1 MFPPASVLTLPC
13 ERIVGAFRTSWIL
26 FEERKLRPYLTDRSI
41 NDSPIPVKTIGS
53 GRALTSAHRLGLL
66 LEFVHRATQMRMWEK
81 IHASILNK
89 PSRPPRSWP
98 AEV

>member
-1 MFPPASVLTLPC
+1 MLPPASGLTLPF

-41 NDSPIPVKTIGS
+41 NDSPISVKTIGS
-53 GRALTSAHRLGLL
+53 GQELTSANRLGLL
-66 LEFVHRATQMRMWEK
+66 LEFAHCATQMRRWEK
-81 IHASILNK
+81 IHASTLNK
-89 PSRPPRSWP
+89 PLRPPRSWP